1 MNLNEIK
8 NKMVDISQSIDR
20 LDLADGSIDMSVK
33 NKVELGMASIYP
45 VDNVTPHLSYLFN
58 TRPVWIG
65 RMVRSSYSDYAFFG
79 IPSNTIINH
88 IYQYKN
94 DNSAYEFNQILG
106 NDFSRTGGILNFKFD
121 SVNVKKLDNFNIN
134 SLTFDV
140 TAKYVFNNEYNQ
152 DIEVEKFKIISE
164 NGTKIK
170 QSTLPD
176 IADDFKRQG
185 IYKDGNYVIKVDP
198 LRIET
203 EQGAIVSS
211 SNEYIDFKGIMTILI
226 YRNKIVYIRLN
237 GTEFKYKIFSYPNM
251 SLLAEGSSNSLKDIY
266 IKNKIYRDGIVGPNI
281 WHSDERTPVN
291 GFILTDAR
299 GNVNVVDLYNI
310 IGPKFCTF
318 DLYNTITFI

>member
-20 LDLADGSIDMSVK
+20 LDLADGSIDLSVK

-65 RMVRSSYSDYAFFG
+65 RMVKNYGDYEFFG

-94 DNSAYEFNQILG
+94 DNSNYIFNPILG
-106 NDFSRTGGILNFKFD
+106 NDFTRTGGILNFKF
-121 SVNVKKLDNFNIN
+121 SNINVKKLDNFNMDT
-134 SLTFDV
+134 LTFSGPV
-140 TAKYVFNNEYNQ
+140 AKYVFDNEYNQ
-152 DIEVEKFKIISE
+152 GIEVENFKIISK
-164 NGTKIK
+164 NAVKIK
-170 QSTLPD
+170 QSILPD

-198 LRIET
+198 LRVET

-226 YRNKIVYIRLN
+226 YRNRIVYIRLN

-281 WHSDERTPVN
+281 WHSNEHTPVN
-291 GFILTDAR
+291 GFILTSFR
-299 GNVNVVDLYNI
+299 ENVNVVDLYNI